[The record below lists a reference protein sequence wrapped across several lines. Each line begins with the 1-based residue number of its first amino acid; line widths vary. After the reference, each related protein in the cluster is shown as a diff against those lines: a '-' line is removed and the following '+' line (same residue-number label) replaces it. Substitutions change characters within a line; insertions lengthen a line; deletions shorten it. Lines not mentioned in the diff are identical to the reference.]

1 MYTILKSE
9 KYEVSVLQSKFISYL
24 IHIENLADFDYF
36 YKNLKKEHKK
46 ARHICYAYIL
56 NDTYKYS
63 DDGEPS
69 STAGLPIYNV
79 LKGNELKNVAL
90 FVVRYFG
97 GTLLGSGRLL
107 RTYSLAAKEVV
118 NLAKKVKLS
127 TFKFVE
133 ASIDY
138 QSFDSFK
145 NYLNINNLIIN
156 KTFFNDKIFIE
167 FRSPLDFNENELETL
182 FYPSLKIENSYIKE
196 IIMED

>member
-24 IHIENLADFDYF
+24 IHIENLADFDFF

-127 TFKFVE
+127 SFKFVE
-133 ASIDY
+133 VSIDY

-156 KTFFNDKIFIE
+156 KTLFNDKIFIE

-196 IIMED
+196 IITED

>member
-127 TFKFVE
+127 SFKFVE
-133 ASIDY
+133 VSIDY

-156 KTFFNDKIFIE
+156 KTLFNDKIFIE

-196 IIMED
+196 IITED

>member
-156 KTFFNDKIFIE
+156 KTLFNDKIFIE
-167 FRSPLDFNENELETL
+167 FRSPLDFNENDLETL
-182 FYPSLKIENSYIKE
+182 FYPSLKIENSHIKE

>member
-69 STAGLPIYNV
+69 STAGLHIYNV

-156 KTFFNDKIFIE
+156 KTLFNDKIFIE
-167 FRSPLDFNENELETL
+167 FRSPLDFNENDLETL
-182 FYPSLKIENSYIKE
+182 FYPSLKIENSHIKE

>member
-127 TFKFVE
+127 NFKFVE

-156 KTFFNDKIFIE
+156 KTLFNDKIFIE

-196 IIMED
+196 IITED

>member
-127 TFKFVE
+127 TFKFAEV
-133 ASIDY
+133 SIDY

-156 KTFFNDKIFIE
+156 KTLFNDKIFIE

>member
-127 TFKFVE
+127 SFKFVE
-133 ASIDY
+133 VSIDY

-156 KTFFNDKIFIE
+156 KTLFNDKIFIE

-182 FYPSLKIENSYIKE
+182 FYPSLKIENSHIKE
-196 IIMED
+196 IITED

>member
-156 KTFFNDKIFIE
+156 KTLFNDKIFIE

>member
-127 TFKFVE
+127 SFKFVE
-133 ASIDY
+133 VSIDY

-156 KTFFNDKIFIE
+156 KTLFNDKIFIE

>member
-24 IHIENLADFDYF
+24 IHIENLADFDFF

-127 TFKFVE
+127 SFKFVE
-133 ASIDY
+133 VSIDY

-156 KTFFNDKIFIE
+156 KTLFNDKIFIE

>member
-46 ARHICYAYIL
+46 AKHICYAYIL
-56 NDTYKYS
+56 NNTYKYS

-69 STAGLPIYNV
+69 STAGLPIYNI

-133 ASIDY
+133 VSIDY

-156 KTFFNDKIFIE
+156 KTLFNDKIFIE

-182 FYPSLKIENSYIKE
+182 FYPSLKIKNSYIKE

>member
-24 IHIENLADFDYF
+24 IHIEKLADFNYF

-156 KTFFNDKIFIE
+156 KTLFNDKIFIE

>member
-156 KTFFNDKIFIE
+156 KTLFNDKIFIE

-196 IIMED
+196 IITED

>member
-24 IHIENLADFDYF
+24 IHIEKLADFNYF

-156 KTFFNDKIFIE
+156 KTLFNDKIFIE

-196 IIMED
+196 IIVED

>member
-118 NLAKKVKLS
+118 NLAKKIKLS
-127 TFKFVE
+127 SFKFVE
-133 ASIDY
+133 VSIDY

-156 KTFFNDKIFIE
+156 KTLFNDKIFIE

>member
-46 ARHICYAYIL
+46 ARHICFAYIL

-156 KTFFNDKIFIE
+156 KTLFNDKIFIE